1 MAQPQEQ
8 ETVDEILEE
17 TKKGGMSRGF
27 AVAILLVLGL
37 AVGGYFAFVEFIQ
50 PQMMGTPPQKLEI
63 PGTTFAKADQ
73 KALGVMF
80 PMEPFLVNLAR
91 SNGKQ
96 FLKVT
101 LTLELSAAEVHPE
114 IQANSQKITDSVLL
128 LLSSK
133 TFEDV
138 ISLQG
143 KFKLKD
149 EITTRVNR
157 FLVMGHVK
165 EVYFSEFIVQ

>member
-1 MAQPQEQ
+1 MPKTE
-8 ETVDEILEE
+8 DEI
-17 TKKGGMSRGF
+17 M
-27 AVAILLVLGL
+27 
-37 AVGGYFAFVEFIQ
+37 
-50 PQMMGTPPQKLEI
+50 
-63 PGTTFAKADQ
+63 ADN
-73 KALGVMF
+73 VMV
-80 PMEPFLVNLAR
+80 PLNPFLVNLSR
-91 SNGKQ
+91 TEGKR

-101 LTLELSAAEVHPE
+101 MTLELNSPEVQAEVK
-114 IQANSQKITDSVLL
+114 NNTQKILDSILV

-138 ISLQG
+138 YSIQG

-165 EVYFSEFIVQ
+165 NVYFSEFVIQ

>member
-8 ETVDEILEE
+8 ETVDEIIEE
-17 TKKGGMSRGF
+17 TKKGGLSRGF

-37 AVGGYFAFVEFIQ
+37 AVGGYFAFVKFIQ

-63 PGTTFAKADQ
+63 PGATFAKADR
-73 KALGVMF
+73 KSLGVMF

-114 IQANSQKITDSVLL
+114 IQANSQKIVDSVLL

>member
-1 MAQPQEQ
+1 MAQVQEE
-8 ETVDEILEE
+8 ETVDQIIEE

-27 AVAILLVLGL
+27 FVAIFLILGVL
-37 AVGGYFAFVEFIQ
+37 VGGYFAFVKFIQ
-50 PQMMGTPPQKLEI
+50 PQILGTPAKQLEI

-73 KALGVMF
+73 KAMGVMF

-101 LTLELSAAEVHPE
+101 LTLELSSADVHPE
-114 IQANSQKITDSVLL
+114 VEANAQKIMDSVLL